1 MSDASLNI
9 ADEFAPTGIEAWK
22 ALLAK
27 DLKGKPFDVL
37 VSKVDAGLE
46 LQPLY
51 TKEHAADESKLG
63 VPGVAPFVRGTSPL
77 GKSERGWLVQQEY
90 DDPRME
96 VARDAIAAD
105 LARGANGAWI
115 RVGVDQGVRVLTA
128 GDLELVLAGVDLA
141 QHSVALE
148 PESDFLGV
156 AAALVALADAKN
168 VARGALVGSF
178 GADPLGTLARTGTLP
193 NGLDG
198 SMSDAVELAS
208 FARNETPNVR
218 AMLANSRPY
227 AEAGATSVHEL
238 AWTIATGVVYLRRLV
253 DAGLTV
259 DDASRQIGFALSVAG
274 PFFVDVA
281 KLRAARWLWSK
292 VVAASG
298 GSAEAQAMNLHVRT
312 SAFTLSQRDPWVNM
326 LRTTAESF
334 AAAVGGAD
342 SIATSPFD
350 AAVGSSDDFSRR
362 VARNQ
367 QIILRDEAN
376 LHRVADPA
384 GGSWYVDSLTEQ
396 LARAAWAELEA
407 VEALG
412 GMDKALTLG
421 HVARVLDASSD
432 KLVAD
437 IKRRKLPIVGVSEFP
452 NLGESKLERKP
463 VDYNAV
469 EGELGRPFGQGSQDN
484 RHRAL
489 MDFARVAQS
498 RERRAGELVSRAIAA
513 TALGVDLFS
522 LSAVQRMGRPSIY
535 AEPIAWFRAPMV
547 FEALRDASDAYATQ
561 RGRRPRAAL
570 LCIGTVAQHTARVM
584 WVRNVLAAGGIEA
597 VDVVC
602 DGDAAAALESYAS
615 AGADMAVLCG
625 PDELYETWV
634 PDLAGQLR
642 GKGARVVALAGKP
655 GDKEALYREKGVD
668 TFLFAGA
675 DVHSTLVT
683 FHMQLGVSR

>member
-1 MSDASLNI
+1 MSDAPLNI
-9 ADEFAPTGIEAWK
+9 ADEFAPTGVDAWK

-37 VSKVDAGLE
+37 VTKVDAGLE

-51 TKEHAADESKLG
+51 TKEQAADESKLG

-77 GKSERGWLVQQEY
+77 GKSERGWLIQQEY

-105 LARGANGAWI
+105 LARGAHGAWI
-115 RVGVDQGVRVLTA
+115 RVGVDQGVRILTA
-128 GDLELVLAGVDLA
+128 GDLDLVLRGVDLA
-141 QHSVALE
+141 RHSVCLE

-156 AAALVALADAKN
+156 AASLVALADAKN
-168 VARGALVGSF
+168 IARGALVGSF
-178 GADPLGTLARTGTLP
+178 GADPLGTLARTGNLS

-198 SMSDAVELAS
+198 SMGDAMELAS

-227 AEAGATSVHEL
+227 AEAGATAVHEL

-259 DDASRQIGFALSVAG
+259 EDASRQLSFALSVSG
-274 PFFVDVA
+274 PFFVDIA

-298 GSAEAQAMNLHVRT
+298 GSEEAQAMHLHVRT
-312 SAFTLSQRDPWVNM
+312 SSFTMSQRDPWVNM
-326 LRTTAESF
+326 LRTTTESF

-342 SIATSPFD
+342 SIATLPFD
-350 AAVGSSDDFSRR
+350 AAVGPSDEFARR

-384 GGSWYVDSLTEQ
+384 GGSWFVDSLTEQ
-396 LARAAWAELEA
+396 LARAAWAELVA

-412 GMDKALTLG
+412 GMEKALTLG
-421 HVARVLDASSD
+421 HVARTLDATTD
-432 KLVAD
+432 KLVGD
-437 IKRRKLPIVGVSEFP
+437 IKRRKLPLVGVSEFP
-452 NLGESKLERKP
+452 NLGESMLDRKP
-463 VDYNAV
+463 VDFNAV
-469 EGELGRPFGQGSQDN
+469 EGELGHPFGQASQDN

-498 RERRAGELVSRAIAA
+498 RERRPGELVTRAITA
-513 TALGVDLFS
+513 TGLGVDLFS
-522 LSAVQRMGRPSIY
+522 LSAVQRMGRPSVY
-535 AEPIAWFRAPMV
+535 VEPIAWLRAPMV
-547 FEALRDASDAYATQ
+547 FESLRDASDRMLAQ
-561 RGRRPRAAL
+561 RGRRPLAAL
-570 LCIGTVAQHTARVM
+570 LCLGSVAQHTARAT
-584 WVRNVLAAGGIEA
+584 WIRNVLAAGGIEA

-602 DGDAAAALESYAS
+602 GADASAALDAYANS
-615 AGADMAVLCG
+615 GSDMAVICG

-634 PDLAGQLR
+634 PEVAGQLR

-655 GDKEALYREKGVD
+655 GDKEATYREKGVD
-668 TFLFAGA
+668 TFIYAGL
-675 DVHSTLVT
+675 DLHSILVT